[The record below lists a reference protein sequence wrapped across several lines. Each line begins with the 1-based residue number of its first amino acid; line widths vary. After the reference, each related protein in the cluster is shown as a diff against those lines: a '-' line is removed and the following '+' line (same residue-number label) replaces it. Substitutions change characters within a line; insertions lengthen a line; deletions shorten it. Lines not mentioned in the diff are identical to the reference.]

1 MIFDPHPGKHNIL
14 FNKLINKELICEP
27 RLAHRLCFKFWPCM
41 IEFDIHETEQEC
53 KKQPDMTTEKQTTKK
68 LNIKVKRK
76 VE

>member
-1 MIFDPHPGKHNIL
+1 
-14 FNKLINKELICEP
+14 
-27 RLAHRLCFKFWPCM
+27 M